1 MDGFSSAIAGVGS
14 AIGRYF
20 SLVSFIPSFLLVGF
34 TFALMQSG
42 AWNGDGAPDWIR
54 AGDAFTHLGDL
65 ATLILISIALGV
77 VIHPIQFSLVQFF
90 EGYWGAGKLAQR
102 ARAARI
108 LHHHRR
114 FNRLQDQGGE
124 AEVLL
129 EEEKSKESLNLNGR
143 VRLVSLRDENYR
155 LVRSYPA
162 VGHEDQIMPTRL
174 GNVLRRHER
183 LAGHQYKLDAVQVI
197 RHVAF
202 VAPKEHVDYL
212 NDQRE
217 LLDLSVRMCVTSI
230 TAACIAIAFLWHHGP
245 WLAIALVPYCIA
257 YMSYRGAVVVAH
269 EYGAAVC
276 TLIDLDRFALYDYL
290 RLPRPKNTVSER
302 LANDALTQ
310 LLNHNPTVDLEYEY
324 RSAPDSATEQ
334 TKTT

>member
-20 SLVSFIPSFLLVGF
+20 SLVSFIPSFLCWF
-34 TFALMQSG
+34 HF
-42 AWNGDGAPDWIR
+42 R
-54 AGDAFTHLGDL
+54 ADAERCMERRWRAGLDQGGDAFTHLGDL

-114 FNRLQDQGGE
+114 FNPLQDQGGE

-155 LVRSYPA
+155 FVRSYPA

-183 LAGHQYKLDAVQVI
+183 LAGHQYKLHAVQVI

-230 TAACIAIAFLWHHGP
+230 TAACIAIAFLCITGHGSRSHSC
-245 WLAIALVPYCIA
+245 L
-257 YMSYRGAVVVAH
+257 
-269 EYGAAVC
+269 
-276 TLIDLDRFALYDYL
+276 
-290 RLPRPKNTVSER
+290 TV
-302 LANDALTQ
+302 LHT
-310 LLNHNPTVDLEYEY
+310 
-324 RSAPDSATEQ
+324 
-334 TKTT
+334 